1 MEKGFTE
8 QVRKQEMEQ
17 KKNAPSIKA
26 VDLSEKEVDQEINP
40 IFYKKQEPK
49 KEEPKKEEPKKEVP
63 KAEPTK
69 IEQPKV

>member
-40 IFYKKQEPK
+40 IFYKKQ
-49 KEEPKKEEPKKEVP
+49 
-63 KAEPTK
+63 
-69 IEQPKV
+69 

>member
-49 KEEPKKEEPKKEVP
+49 KEEPKKEVP